1 MVITWRDT
9 VCTMFGLY
17 FFEKFPLGQVW
28 AIETNRSWWEE
39 IWNGKGSLGIKLV
52 TMKAI
57 LKGFHLKK

>member
-1 MVITWRDT
+1 
-9 VCTMFGLY
+9 MFGLY

-39 IWNGKGSLGIKLV
+39 IWNGKGSSGIKLV